1 MSRRRWTAPGGLWGL
16 GRTTAELAAGRRR
29 WQALMEQA
37 VPTLMEQ
44 GAPTRKA
51 ARVRPSAP
59 RDEGASRSRRLRE
72 IRAFGPNPG
81 RLRCL
86 AYAPATLPRRAP
98 LVVALH
104 GCTQTA
110 HDYDRGTGWSTL
122 AERHGFAVLL
132 PEQRKENNSHVC
144 FNWFE
149 PGHTSR
155 DAGEVASIREMI
167 RHLVAERGIDPRRI
181 YVTGLSAGAA
191 MAGALLATYPELFA
205 GGALI
210 AGLPFG
216 AAGSVSEAFHAMFNG
231 RELDAKAWGALVR
244 EAAPT
249 PSEWPSV
256 SVWHGTADRT
266 VSPVNA
272 EASVRQWLQVHG
284 LAGSPP
290 AEHARSGLRRRVWRD
305 AGGKVRVEEVLID
318 GMGHGAP
325 VSGEIGRVGRFFPDH
340 GVSST
345 LQIAQGWGL
354 TGREVVTAVAQDPEP
369 AGPPSSPA
377 GAQARAEEREPQGS
391 IADTIQSALRTAGLL
406 R

>member
-16 GRTTAELAAGRRR
+16 GRTTAELAAGRKR
-29 WQALMEQA
+29 WQ
-37 VPTLMEQ
+37 TLMEQ
-44 GAPTRKA
+44 VAGQEPKSPRARKA
-51 ARVRPSAP
+51 
-59 RDEGASRSRRLRE
+59 GAGEADPGAKPRRLRE

-86 AYAPATLPRRAP
+86 AYAPATLPRNAP
-98 LVVALH
+98 LIVALH

-110 HDYDRGTGWSTL
+110 HDYDRGAGWSTL

-132 PEQRKENNSHVC
+132 PEQRKENNSHAC

-155 DAGEVASIREMI
+155 DQGEVASIREMI
-167 RHLVAERGIDPRRI
+167 RHLIAERGIDPRRI

-231 RELDAKAWGALVR
+231 RELDAKAWGKLVR
-244 EAAPT
+244 DAAPM
-249 PSEWPSV
+249 PSRWPTV

-266 VSPVNA
+266 VAPVNA
-272 EASVRQWLQVHG
+272 GATVDQWLHVHG
-284 LAGSPP
+284 LSGKAP
-290 AEHARSGLRRRVWRD
+290 EVRSGRGVRRRVWRD
-305 AGGKVRVEEVLID
+305 GDGKVRVEEVLIE

-325 VSGEIGRVGRFFPDH
+325 VSGEVGRVGRFFPDH

-354 TGREVVTAVAQDPEP
+354 TGREMVKLAADEP
-369 AGPPSSPA
+369 KPA
-377 GAQARAEEREPQGS
+377 NEPTSAHEAEEFEARAEAGGS
-391 IADTIQSALRTAGLL
+391 IADTIQSALRSAGLL